1 MCWDGVLADFKQA
14 LRKGGPRRGFDVG
27 YDGMKYD
34 YWNVRTPGSPAVRR
48 ELEGAGLAP
57 LCAAVLA
64 ARGIGGREEAG
75 QFLACGPERFHDPF
89 LLKDMDRAAARVG
102 KAIETGETVCVY
114 GDYDVD
120 GITATCLL
128 TEALALLGGRA
139 VSYIPDRSEEGYG
152 LNPRA
157 VDRLAAQGVTLI
169 VTVDCGITAAAEGEY
184 ARSLGVD
191 VVVTDHHHC
200 KTAIPDAAAVVD
212 PRRPDCSYPFPELAG
227 VGVALKLAQALAGPE
242 RAGELLRRFGEL
254 AAIGTVADVMRLTDE
269 NRALVRQGLALLAR
283 TRRPGLRALL
293 REAGLEPG
301 AVPTAVTIGYGLAPR
316 INAAGRMEQAMVAL
330 ELLLTRS
337 VDRGEELAGILC
349 SLNRERQAIELDIY
363 RQCDGVLEE
372 NPALARPCVV
382 MAGEGWHQGVVGIV
396 ASRLAEKYACPTF
409 MISLEHGLG
418 KASCRSFGGFN
429 LFAALEC
436 CAHLFEAYGGH
447 EMAAG
452 FTIRE
457 ENIPAFQE
465 RIRRLVSQYTGDSPM
480 ESAIDVD
487 AEVDDC
493 ALLSTVQVDGLAEL
507 EPFGSGNPKPVL
519 LLRSAAVVSCCDV
532 GGGRHL
538 KMRVRR
544 DGVPLDAIFFSANCA
559 QCGVSAGDRLDLL
572 FHPQINEFRGAR
584 SVQLQICDLR
594 PAPTRAQLEQELFRR
609 LQEGEALSRW
619 EAGLLLPSRQDF
631 TRLWRFLE
639 RACAGEGADAGPS
652 LLKQA
657 AKGPDGRYAYGRTLV
672 CLHVMGDRGLLAVE
686 RERVCLRRP
695 ERKVDLEQAGLM
707 RQLRMFINGA

>member
-1 MCWDGVLADFKQA
+1 MRYQQ
-14 LRKGGPRRGFDVG
+14 
-27 YDGMKYD
+27 
-34 YWNVRTPGSPAVRR
+34 WNVRHPGAPSARR
-48 ELEGAGLAP
+48 ALEQAGLST
-57 LCAAVLA
+57 LCATVLC
-64 ARGIGGREEAG
+64 ARGLDTPDEARR
-75 QFLACGPERFHDPF
+75 FLSSGTERFHDPF
-89 LLKDMDRAAARVG
+89 LLRDMDRAVARIRQALDG
-102 KAIETGETVCVY
+102 RETIAVY

-128 TEALALLGGRA
+128 TEALAQQGGQV

-152 LNPRA
+152 LNPGA
-157 VDRLAAQGVTLI
+157 VTHLAGQGVTLI
-169 VTVDCGITAAAEGEY
+169 VTVDCGITAAKEVEF
-184 ARSLGVD
+184 ARSLGID

-200 KTAIPDAAAVVD
+200 KDELPAAVAVVD
-212 PRRPDCSYPFPELAG
+212 PRRNDCPYPFPELAG
-227 VGVALKLAQALAGPE
+227 VGVALKLAQALAPLQE
-242 RAGELLRRFGEL
+242 REAVFRRFGEL
-254 AAIGTVADVMRLTDE
+254 AAIGTVSDVMRLTDE
-269 NRALVRQGLALLAR
+269 NRALVRQGLELLGR
-283 TRRPGLRALL
+283 TQRPGLSALL
-293 REAGLEPG
+293 RGSGLEPG
-301 AVPTAVTIGYGLAPR
+301 AMPTAVTIGYGLAPR

-330 ELLLTRS
+330 ELLLTREEEQ
-337 VDRGEELAGILC
+337 GEALAHALC
-349 SLNRERQAIELDIY
+349 RLNRERQAIELDIY
-363 RQCDGVLEE
+363 QQCDQSLERD
-372 NPALARPCVV
+372 PALACPAIVL
-382 MAGEGWHQGVVGIV
+382 AGEGWHQGVVGIV

-493 ALLSTVQVDGLAEL
+493 ALLSTAQVDGLAEL

-619 EAGLLLPSRQDF
+619 EAGLLLPSRHDF